1 MSALLNS
8 GTVILNDSTKEI
20 YQNIY
25 ASQNYGSFYSLFG
38 KFILKKNTRQL
49 RSLDLNLITYKGMLD
64 MEIVAV
70 ELDYV
75 DVPEDF
81 LPENPV
87 RKIIDIKV
95 CLKAATALEAA
106 TTKSVDISKL
116 DGIELPPQ
124 QLIRTR
130 RELLSFYGKTMEE
143 IKAQDPTDYN
153 MTDGGIFDTEFFY
166 RNGKL
171 SALRQDGDFALKPS
185 TASSFTSATGL
196 LFDETASCKQRF
208 TTLHF

>member
-8 GTVILNDSTKEI
+8 GTIILNDSTKEI
-20 YQNIY
+20 YQNLY
-25 ASQNYGSFYSLFG
+25 ASQNYNSFYSLFG
-38 KFILKKNTRQL
+38 KFVLKENTHQL

-75 DVPEDF
+75 DLPVGF
-81 LPENPV
+81 LQDNPI

-95 CLKAATALEAA
+95 SLKAATTLRAA
-106 TTKSVDISKL
+106 TTMSVDISKL
-116 DGIELPPQ
+116 EGIQLPPQ
-124 QLIRTR
+124 QLIQTR
-130 RELLSFYGKTMEE
+130 RELLSFYKKTMTE
-143 IKAQDPTDYN
+143 IKAQDPTDRK

-185 TASSFTSATGL
+185 DASSFTSATGL
-196 LFDETASCKQRF
+196 LFDDTASCKQRF
-208 TTLHF
+208 TTMHF